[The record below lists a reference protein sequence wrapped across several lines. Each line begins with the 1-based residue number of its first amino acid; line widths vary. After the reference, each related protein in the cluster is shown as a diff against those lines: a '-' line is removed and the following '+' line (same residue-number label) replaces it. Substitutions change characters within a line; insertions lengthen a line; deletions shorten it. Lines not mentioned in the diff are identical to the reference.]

1 MKTYWKSLG
10 CALTQVLE
18 FFKPDALLSDTPTT
32 KSKPLA
38 GHRPTITSATDTIR
52 YTKIPGS
59 GDYSTTPLVLLG
71 ISDLQEEIRK
81 IAEKFHQTKDTQ
93 LKIVS
98 TPLIN
103 QQDYIWQLDDAVR
116 AMQLIMPHIADAHEQ
131 ATGVDVSSLWQQWLS
146 SLSATAELLMSC
158 KNNNCSCSYVFII
171 RRKATKLSLEYTLS
185 INAIKVSSKIELS

>member
-1 MKTYWKSLG
+1 MGLG
-10 CALTQVLE
+10 
-18 FFKPDALLSDTPTT
+18 
-32 KSKPLA
+32 
-38 GHRPTITSATDTIR
+38 TIR

-81 IAEKFHQTKDTQ
+81 IAERFHQTKDAQ

-131 ATGVDVSSLWQQWLS
+131 AIGVDVSTLWQQWLT
-146 SLSATAELLMSC
+146 SLTATAELLMDC
-158 KNNNCSCSYVFII
+158 KNNNCSCLYVFII
-171 RRKATKLSLEYTLS
+171 RRKAAKLSLEYIL
-185 INAIKVSSKIELS
+185 NVNGVSVNSKIELS

>member
-10 CALTQVLE
+10 CVLTQVLE

-32 KSKPLA
+32 KSKLPA
-38 GHRPTITSATDTIR
+38 GHRPTITSAIGTIR
-52 YTKIPGS
+52 YTKTPGS
-59 GDYSTTPLVLLG
+59 GDYRVEPLALLG

-81 IAEKFHQTKDTQ
+81 IAERFHQTKDAQ

-103 QQDYIWQLDDAVR
+103 QQDYIWQLDDAVQ

-131 ATGVDVSSLWQQWLS
+131 AIGVDVSSLWQQWLT
-146 SLSATAELLMSC
+146 SLTATAELLMDC

-171 RRKATKLSLEYTLS
+171 HRKAAKLSLEYILNVNTVTV
-185 INAIKVSSKIELS
+185 NSKIELS